1 MVSELESH
9 ERARKPNGR
18 SSVSGIIRGWHRIP
32 ILIRSLTSGI
42 IVSLLGVY
50 ASLIAST
57 LVPPPWSLLAFLGV
71 IWILCKYFSGSWWPR
86 ETSKARS
93 HSIRTVSMPA
103 RLWKI
108 SLLASFLLVI
118 LVQSGF
124 VFTFR
129 IIEYPADM
137 MTSEYSFDE
146 MPTWEAWLFILVS
159 AMAAGIF
166 EEMGFRGYAQVPL
179 EERYGPVAGITLVSI
194 LFLLSHLTQGWI
206 APLIFHVFA
215 GSVLYGILA
224 FSSGSLVP
232 GMIAHTIID
241 VFMFSYW
248 WSDVAGTFNRQPVG
262 VAGIDLHFILWTTI
276 FVASSVLFFLA
287 VRETNEVR
295 HMLDSIEHAE
305 NREYLGFNS
314 ASTNPIDQDAFVNA
328 LNGIDP
334 SKVGYLRLASE
345 TFYRWSNEIVARRN
359 KSSIAI
365 L

>member
-18 SSVSGIIRGWHRIP
+18 SSVSGIIRGWNRIP
-32 ILIRSLTSGI
+32 ILVRSLTLGI
-42 IVSLLGVY
+42 VVSLLGVY
-50 ASLIAST
+50 ASLIAAA

-71 IWILCKYFSGSWWPR
+71 SWILYKYFSGSWWPG

-93 HSIRTVSMPA
+93 HSIRTVRMPA

-108 SLLASFLLVI
+108 SLLASFLLVV

-137 MTSEYSFDE
+137 MTSEYNFDE

-159 AMAAGIF
+159 AMAAGVF

-295 HMLDSIEHAE
+295 RMIDYIGHAE
-305 NREYLGFNS
+305 NCENMGFIS
-314 ASTNPIDQDAFVNA
+314 ASTSHIDQDAFVKA
-328 LNGIDP
+328 LLGIYP
-334 SKVGYLRLASE
+334 SNVVYPRFVSE
-345 TFYRWSNEIVARRN
+345 AFFRWSDEIAACGK
-359 KSSIAI
+359 KSSTVI